1 MHLECRQT
9 VIKRM
14 WVGCN
19 HEWAEWTTPA
29 AAASLDGATP
39 EAHDGGSAAT
49 TADKA
54 TSDTATS
61 VWPVDLA
68 PLRGLVQATLSAGCG
83 VVESLV
89 AATKLLKLAAL
100 HVVSHAHGV
109 RAVPHRMDRISL
121 CVLYGY
127 HALCSTNVRSFNLV
141 GMSANAH

>member
-1 MHLECRQT
+1 MRNPDARCARGLCVPLVHLGCARSSCT
-9 VIKRM
+9 V
-14 WVGCN
+14 
-19 HEWAEWTTPA
+19 
-29 AAASLDGATP
+29 AAASGNNTVA
-39 EAHDGGSAAT
+39 AAT
-49 TADKA
+49 GN
-54 TSDTATS
+54 
-61 VWPVDLA
+61 A
-68 PLRGLVQATLSAGCG
+68 PSNG

-141 GMSANAH
+141 GVSANAH